1 MFADKEIE
9 EFNKKV
15 VSIQRTSLS
24 DEDLKAF
31 VKEIDD
37 LKKSIESQLGKEDI
51 DHIIAVHQFSRY
63 AELLGR
69 LLIHFSRDLVSWTT
83 GVFLLY
89 VHFMLDNLEVKHHC
103 LHGVYDRFPEIEQ
116 YHSDV
121 FISKSPVDE
130 ESWKYRHNQLHHS
143 YTNQIEKDPDVTFGL
158 FRFTELIDKQFFHLF
173 QPFTLFLNA
182 LGSDHNL
189 NMVSTGLFDFINRL
203 VIPGYKKLD
212 YAVVNDDYSFGSFVE
227 RLQKASRKAIPYMA
241 YNHLLFPALAGP
253 TGWAK
258 VALGNSLA
266 MTARNV
272 VSGLAFYTG
281 HMTEG
286 VKHFDWKPKN
296 RAEWYVQQIEGSSDV
311 EADKLLSLI
320 VGHLNYQIEHHL
332 FPKMPPN
339 RLEEVAPRVQE
350 ICKKYG
356 IQYNTGKP
364 LEQVLSVF
372 KNAFK
377 HSMKK

>member
-1 MFADKEIE
+1 
-9 EFNKKV
+9 
-15 VSIQRTSLS
+15 
-24 DEDLKAF
+24 
-31 VKEIDD
+31 
-37 LKKSIESQLGKEDI
+37 
-51 DHIIAVHQFSRY
+51 
-63 AELLGR
+63 
-69 LLIHFSRDLVSWTT
+69 
-83 GVFLLY
+83 
-89 VHFMLDNLEVKHHC
+89 
-103 LHGVYDRFPEIEQ
+103 
-116 YHSDV
+116 
-121 FISKSPVDE
+121 
-130 ESWKYRHNQLHHS
+130 
-143 YTNQIEKDPDVTFGL
+143 
-158 FRFTELIDKQFFHLF
+158 
-173 QPFTLFLNA
+173 
-182 LGSDHNL
+182 
-189 NMVSTGLFDFINRL
+189 
-203 VIPGYKKLD
+203 
-212 YAVVNDDYSFGSFVE
+212 
-227 RLQKASRKAIPYMA
+227 MA

-339 RLEEVAPRVQE
+339 RLEEMAPKVQE